1 MYYFRYFIS
10 FLDISFKTSAY
21 DTINPLKMLCKSIY
35 YLLTKQQIGGGN
47 FDYKTLQ
54 PNDLTPIKSVTR
66 RFAIRTYHIL

>member
-1 MYYFRYFIS
+1 
-10 FLDISFKTSAY
+10 
-21 DTINPLKMLCKSIY
+21 MLCKSIY